1 MGTKDWGCCSCI
13 CEALGKAYQEY
24 DNMTNE
30 YEWHAKMISKNRITI
45 PDMVVREW
53 SLKEGD
59 VIPVLAKRP
68 TRQTRDVII

>member
-1 MGTKDWGCCSCI
+1 
-13 CEALGKAYQEY
+13 
-24 DNMTNE
+24 MTNE